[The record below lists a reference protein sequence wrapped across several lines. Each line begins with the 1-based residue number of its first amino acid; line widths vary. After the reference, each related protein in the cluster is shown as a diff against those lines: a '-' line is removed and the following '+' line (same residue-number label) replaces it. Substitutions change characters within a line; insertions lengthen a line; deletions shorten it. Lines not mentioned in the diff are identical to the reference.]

1 MIRNLTVAAAL
12 VVVLIA
18 WPWACGRALDQM
30 TTPPPHPYVQV
41 PR

>member
-1 MIRNLTVAAAL
+1 MIRAVTVTAAL
-12 VVVLIA
+12 CLVFIA